1 MAKGKYKYHYFYKIT
16 NLINNHF
23 YYGIHST
30 NNINDGY
37 MGSGSRLHHA
47 YKKYGIENFEK
58 EILKYFDTR
67 EELAQYEADVVTEEL
82 VLDQNC
88 YNISCGG
95 EKWNTLNSI
104 SVKDKNGNC
113 FRCKANDPKWLNGEY
128 VQCTK
133 NTVTVRDV
141 DGNKFRCSYDD
152 EKYISGEYKNITQ
165 GLIFCKDT
173 STNKY
178 TYKEPSEIDNIRYI
192 SKDSSL
198 FHGLT
203 FGKVLVKDKNNKY
216 LYVNKDDENYLNG
229 KLKFMIDWKGRHH
242 KEETKQKMHNTF
254 LKNNHQQ
261 GEKNSQ
267 YGTCWIHNNSEN
279 KKIKKE
285 QLEEY
290 MSNGWI
296 KGRKMKFK

>member
-16 NLINNHF
+16 NNINNHF

-30 NNINDGY
+30 NNIEDGY

-47 YKKYGIENFEK
+47 YKKYGMENFTK

-82 VLDQNC
+82 VLDENC

-104 SVKDKNGNC
+104 SVIDKDGNR

-128 VQCTK
+128 HTSTTGKAVIINDNGEKILVSKEDKIKYNLHGIRYHKTLVFDE
-133 NTVTVRDV
+133 NN
-141 DGNKFRCSYDD
+141 NKIFIDTADPRFL
-152 EKYISGEYKNITQ
+152 SGEYKS
-165 GLIFCKDT
+165 IFKGKVPVKD
-173 STNKY
+173 KY
-178 TYKEPSEIDNIRYI
+178 GKFYVI
-192 SKDSSL
+192 SKD
-198 FHGLT
+198 
-203 FGKVLVKDKNNKY
+203 DPR
-216 LYVNKDDENYLNG
+216 YLNG
-229 KLKFMIDWKGRHH
+229 ELVHNLLGFHH
-242 KEETKQKMHNTF
+242 TVETKQKMHETHLMNQ
-254 LKNNHQQ
+254 HQQ

-267 YGTCWIHNNSEN
+267 YGTCWIHNDKESI
-279 KKIKKE
+279 KIKKE

-290 MSNGWI
+290 ISNGWI
-296 KGRKMKFK
+296 KGRKMKF